1 MLSPPLLK
9 IQKFNLY
16 FNYMHAFSVLQYFQF
31 LFIQLY
37 TVFLPIS
44 IRLT

>member
-1 MLSPPLLK
+1 
-9 IQKFNLY
+9 
-16 FNYMHAFSVLQYFQF
+16 AFSVLQYFQF

-44 IRLT
+44 IPLT